1 MSHDEHNAC
10 DAREQKLIQQNKE
23 LVEALEF
30 YMRYYTDSRNGGII
44 TEKIKKVLKQE
55 NGRRFRHHI
64 KT

>member
-44 TEKIKKVLKQE
+44 TEKIKKALK
-55 NGRRFRHHI
+55 
-64 KT
+64 